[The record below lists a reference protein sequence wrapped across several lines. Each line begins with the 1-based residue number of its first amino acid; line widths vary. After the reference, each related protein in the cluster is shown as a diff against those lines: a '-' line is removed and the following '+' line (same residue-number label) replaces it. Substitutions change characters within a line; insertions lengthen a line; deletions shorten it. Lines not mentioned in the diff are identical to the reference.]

1 MTDSNAVSPNNV
13 TQLTVAVV
21 IPVYR
26 ALLAELTTYVERCRA
41 EIESRGY
48 QVEIMLVFDSG
59 MAHSLAAVSFI
70 ERSQKARVMYLSTN
84 VGQQAAVF
92 KGLKSV
98 KADMFL
104 TMDEDGSHKPS
115 EIPLLLRPLESGK
128 ADLVIG
134 IGRSSE
140 VGRMRRL
147 GSLSMMWLGRIY
159 LGPSAPR
166 AWSSFRAMK
175 SSVVS
180 NLSNVW
186 NPNGVLGFELFRCAE
201 SVELVAVT
209 RVAASSASSYKALSL
224 LGYFLRACRHYLWR
238 NRRRVVPGRIVR
250 RLWTK

>member
-1 MTDSNAVSPNNV
+1 MIDSRAVSLDNV

-26 ALLAELTTYVERCRA
+26 ALLAELTTNVERCRE

-59 MAHSLAAVSFI
+59 MAHTLAAVRFL

-98 KADMFL
+98 KADIFL
-104 TMDEDGSHKPS
+104 TMDEDGMHKPS
-115 EIPLLLRPLESGK
+115 DIPLLLGPLESGK

-147 GSLSMMWLGRIY
+147 GSSSMVWLGRVY
-159 LGPSAPR
+159 LGQSAPR
-166 AWSSFRAMK
+166 AWSSFRAMR

-180 NLSNVW
+180 NLSSAW
-186 NPNGVLGFELFRCAE
+186 NRDGVLGFELFRCAE
-201 SVELVAVT
+201 SVTLVEVT
-209 RVAASSASSYKALSL
+209 RSAVSSASSYTALSL
-224 LGYFLRACRHYLWR
+224 LAYWLRACRYYLWAGRSNGASRR
-238 NRRRVVPGRIVR
+238 NVR
-250 RLWTK
+250 R